1 MRAMTRIVRDDDN
14 GNRDYPQRP
23 TGSGNRPGAKIF
35 QLRNLPQKCGPLLFQ
50 IGK

>member
-1 MRAMTRIVRDDDN
+1 MRAMTRIV
-14 GNRDYPQRP
+14 GTMTMATGITAAT